1 LADFIRRLPY
11 FAITVAVI
19 AADQASKLWA
29 HSVLRVKPN
38 QTLEVIR
45 GFFNFSYAEN
55 PGIAFSLFNSGAA
68 TTKAFLLGI
77 ACVAAIGLTVYMLR
91 TPPSERRLLATL
103 GLILGGVA
111 GNALDRVTYGAVIDF
126 LDVFV
131 GASHWPTFN
140 IADSAI
146 CVGAVVLAIDALL
159 GLRTGAPAEAESSGR

>member
-29 HSVLRVKPN
+29 HSVLRVKPS
-38 QTLEVIR
+38 QTTEVIR
-45 GFFNFSYAEN
+45 GFFHLSYAEN

-77 ACVAAIGLTVYMLR
+77 ACVAALGLTVYMLR
-91 TPPSERRLLATL
+91 TPPSERRLLAT
-103 GLILGGVA
+103 V
-111 GNALDRVTYGAVIDF
+111 VTYGAVIDF

-131 GASHWPTFN
+131 GANHWPTFN

-146 CVGAVVLAIDALL
+146 CVGAGVLAIDAVL
-159 GLRTGAPAEAESSGR
+159 GLRAPAAEPPAEVESSVESSGRSANRLP